1 MTRKYLIL
9 GASSDFALEFLKTK
23 DFQPEE
29 EAVLQAVIKPIA
41 KAEQGRIIFIIIIC
55 SKAVPPKLLSAY
67 VTGKYAL
74 LGADKA
80 LTSEYA
86 PKHIQVNMISL
97 SMMKTKLTYTRFARH
112 LK

>member
-9 GASSDFALEFLKTK
+9 GASSDFALEFLKTQ

-41 KAEQGRIIFIIIIC
+41 KAEQGIIIFIITIY
-55 SKAVPPKLLSAY
+55 SKAVPPKLLPAY

-74 LGADKA
+74 MGRTKFWLQRAR
-80 LTSEYA
+80 LSTSRS
-86 PKHIQVNMISL
+86 I
-97 SMMKTKLTYTRFARH
+97 
-112 LK
+112 